1 MVEKL
6 ITVQHLKKYFH
17 QGRPDEVHAV
27 DDVSFD
33 IHRGEVLGLVGESGS
48 GKTTTGRCILNLYQP
63 SAGNVTYHGQDITKL
78 KNKAALKQFHQKTA
92 MIFQDPYSSLDPR
105 MSVRDIIAEG
115 LRIHNQHLSRETL
128 DEKVATTMELVGLTP
143 DLMNR
148 YPYEFSGGQRQRI
161 GIARALAIE
170 PEFIVA
176 DEPLSA
182 LDVSIQAQIVQLME
196 KLKEARQLTYLFI
209 AHDISMVK
217 YISDRIGVMYHGKL
231 VELGEANEIV
241 NHPLHPYTKSLL
253 SAVPVP
259 DPAYERVRR
268 QFTYDEEPTN
278 LPLRELSPGHFAAL
292 AE

>member
-1 MVEKL
+1 MNNNLVEVK
-6 ITVQHLKKYFH
+6 HLKKYFH
-17 QGRPDEVHAV
+17 QGHPDEVHAV
-27 DDVSFD
+27 DDVTFS
-33 IHRGEVLGLVGESGS
+33 IRRGEVFGLVGESGS
-48 GKTTTGRCILNLYQP
+48 GKTTTGRCVLNLYQP
-63 SAGNVTYHGQDITKL
+63 TAGQILYRGQDVT
-78 KNKAALKQFHQKTA
+78 ALKRGRAFKKFHHETA

-105 MSVRDIIAEG
+105 MAVRDIIAEG
-115 LRIHNQHLSRETL
+115 LKVHQQTSSRQEL
-128 DEKVATTMELVGLTP
+128 DQRVAETMELVGLTP
-143 DLMNR
+143 DVMNR

-161 GIARALAIE
+161 GIARALATD
-170 PEFIVA
+170 PEFVVA

-196 KLKEARQLTYLFI
+196 HLKATKQLTYLFI

-231 VELGEANEIV
+231 VELGTADEIV

-259 DPAYERVRR
+259 DPTYERVR
-268 QFTYDEEPTN
+268 QPFTYDGDSAK
-278 LPLRELSPGHFAAL
+278 LPLREVFAGHYAAL

>member
-1 MVEKL
+1 MVENL
-6 ITVQHLKKYFH
+6 VEVNHLKKYFH
-17 QGRPDEVHAV
+17 QGHPDEVHAV
-27 DDVSFD
+27 DDVSFT
-33 IHRGEVLGLVGESGS
+33 IHRGEVFGLVGESGS

-63 SAGNVTYHGQDITKL
+63 TGGEFNYDGQDVTTL
-78 KNKAALKQFHQKTA
+78 KNRQALKNFHQKTA

-115 LRIHNQHLSRETL
+115 LRVHKRTNNRHEL
-128 DEKVATTMELVGLTP
+128 DEKVAETMELVGLTP

-161 GIARALAIE
+161 GIARALAVE

-182 LDVSIQAQIVQLME
+182 LDVSIQAQIVKLME
-196 KLKEARQLTYLFI
+196 HLKEVRNLTYLFI

-217 YISDRIGVMYHGKL
+217 YISDRIGVMFHGKL
-231 VELGEANEIV
+231 VELGEADEIV

-268 QFTYDEEPTN
+268 PFSYDEEPAN
-278 LPLRELSPGHFAAL
+278 LPLKEIRPGHFAAL
-292 AE
+292 AN

>member
-1 MVEKL
+1 MSNNLVE
-6 ITVQHLKKYFH
+6 VHHLKKYFH
-17 QGRPDEVHAV
+17 QGHPDEVHAV
-27 DDVSFD
+27 DNVNFN
-33 IHRGEVLGLVGESGS
+33 IHRGEVFGLVGESGS

-63 SAGNVTYHGQDITKL
+63 TAGQVLYNGRDITALKKGQDL
-78 KNKAALKQFHQKTA
+78 KAFHHETA

-115 LRIHNQHLSRETL
+115 LQVHKQTNDRQEL
-128 DEKVATTMELVGLTP
+128 DQKVAATMELVGLSP
-143 DLMNR
+143 DVMNR

-161 GIARALAIE
+161 GIARALATD
-170 PEFIVA
+170 PEFVVA

-182 LDVSIQAQIVQLME
+182 LDVSIQAQIVKLME
-196 KLKEARQLTYLFI
+196 HLKATKQLTYLFI

-231 VELGEANEIV
+231 VELGTADEIV

-259 DPAYERVRR
+259 DPTYERVR
-268 QFTYDEEPTN
+268 QPFTYDGDSAK
-278 LPLRELSPGHFAAL
+278 LPLREVTAGHYAAL

>member
-1 MVEKL
+1 MNNNLVEVK
-6 ITVQHLKKYFH
+6 HLKKYFH
-17 QGRPDEVHAV
+17 QGHPDEVHAV
-27 DDVSFD
+27 DDVTFS
-33 IHRGEVLGLVGESGS
+33 IRRGEVFGLVGESGS
-48 GKTTTGRCILNLYQP
+48 GKTTTGRCVLNLYRP
-63 SAGNVTYHGQDITKL
+63 TAGQVLYNDQDITTL
-78 KNKAALKQFHQKTA
+78 KKGRALKRFHHETA

-105 MSVRDIIAEG
+105 MAVRDIIAEG
-115 LRIHNQHLSRETL
+115 LKVHQQTGSRQEL
-128 DEKVATTMELVGLTP
+128 DQRVAETMELVGLTP
-143 DLMNR
+143 DVMNR

-161 GIARALAIE
+161 GIARALATD
-170 PEFIVA
+170 PEFVVA

-196 KLKEARQLTYLFI
+196 HLKATKQLTYLFI

-231 VELGEANEIV
+231 VELGTADEIV

-259 DPAYERVRR
+259 DPAYERVR
-268 QFTYDEEPTN
+268 QPFTYDGDSAQ
-278 LPLRELSPGHFAAL
+278 LPLRKVAAGHYAAL

>member
-1 MVEKL
+1 MTENLVE
-6 ITVQHLKKYFH
+6 VHHLKKYFH
-17 QGRPDEVHAV
+17 QGRPDEVHAI
-27 DDVSFD
+27 DDVSFN
-33 IHRGEVLGLVGESGS
+33 IQRGEVFGLVGESGS

-63 SAGNVTYHGQDITKL
+63 TSGDIIYDGEDVTKL
-78 KNKAALKQFHQKTA
+78 KGRQKLKEFHQKTS

-115 LRIHNQHLSRETL
+115 LKIHQKITNRQEL
-128 DEKVATTMELVGLTP
+128 DEKVAETMKLVGLTP

-161 GIARALAIE
+161 GIARSLAVE
-170 PEFIVA
+170 PEFVVA

-196 KLKEARQLTYLFI
+196 YLKEVRNLTYLFI

-231 VELGEANEIV
+231 LELGTADEIV
-241 NHPLHPYTKSLL
+241 NHPLHPYTQSLL

-259 DPAYERVRR
+259 DPTYERVRK
-268 QFTYDEEPTN
+268 QFTYDEEPAN
-278 LPLRELSPGHFAAL
+278 VPLREVKPGHYVAL
-292 AE
+292 A

>member
-1 MVEKL
+1 MNEPL
-6 ITVQHLKKYFH
+6 LETVGLKKYFKTPR
-17 QGRPDEVHAV
+17 GLLHAV
-27 DDVSFD
+27 DDVNLS
-33 IHRGEVLGLVGESGS
+33 IPCGKTLGVVGESGCGKSTLGRTLLRLIEPTS
-48 GKTTTGRCILNLYQP
+48 GQVLYR
-63 SAGNVTYHGQDITKL
+63 GENIFTR
-78 KNKAALKQFHQKTA
+78 NKRQMLEIRKKMQ

-115 LRIHNQHLSRETL
+115 LKIHQKTTNREEF
-128 DEKVATTMELVGLTP
+128 DEKVAETMKLVGLTP

-161 GIARALAIE
+161 GIARSLAVE
-170 PEFIVA
+170 PEFVVA

-196 KLKEARQLTYLFI
+196 HLKEVRNLTYLFI

-231 VELGEANEIV
+231 LELGTADEIV
-241 NHPLHPYTKSLL
+241 NHPLHPYTQSLL

-259 DPAYERVRR
+259 DPTYERVRK
-268 QFTYDEEPTN
+268 QFTYDEEPAN
-278 LPLRELSPGHFAAL
+278 VPLREVKPGHYVAL
-292 AE
+292 A

>member
-1 MVEKL
+1 MTENLVE
-6 ITVQHLKKYFH
+6 VHHLKKYFH
-17 QGRPDEVHAV
+17 QGRPDEVHAI
-27 DDVSFD
+27 DDVSFN
-33 IHRGEVLGLVGESGS
+33 IQRGEVFGLVGESGS

-63 SAGNVTYHGQDITKL
+63 TSGDIIYDGEDVTKL
-78 KNKAALKQFHQKTA
+78 KEHQKLKEFHQKTS
-92 MIFQDPYSSLDPR
+92 MIFQDPYSSLDTR

-115 LRIHNQHLSRETL
+115 LKIHQKTTNREEF
-128 DEKVATTMELVGLTP
+128 DEKVAETMKLVGLTP

-161 GIARALAIE
+161 GIARSLAVE
-170 PEFIVA
+170 PEFVVA

-196 KLKEARQLTYLFI
+196 HLKEVRNLTYLFI

-231 VELGEANEIV
+231 LELGTADEIV
-241 NHPLHPYTKSLL
+241 NHPLHPYTQSLL

-259 DPAYERVRR
+259 DPTYERVRK
-268 QFTYDEEPTN
+268 QFTYDEEPAN
-278 LPLRELSPGHFAAL
+278 VPLREVKPGHYVAL
-292 AE
+292 A

>member
-1 MVEKL
+1 MNNNLVEVK
-6 ITVQHLKKYFH
+6 HLKKYFH
-17 QGRPDEVHAV
+17 QGHPDEVHAV
-27 DDVSFD
+27 DDVTFS
-33 IHRGEVLGLVGESGS
+33 IRRGEVFGLVGESGS
-48 GKTTTGRCILNLYQP
+48 GKTTTGRCVLNLYRP
-63 SAGNVTYHGQDITKL
+63 TAGQVLYNDQDITTLKKGRAL
-78 KNKAALKQFHQKTA
+78 KNFHHETA

-105 MSVRDIIAEG
+105 MAVRDIIAEG
-115 LRIHNQHLSRETL
+115 LKVHQQTSSRQEL
-128 DEKVATTMELVGLTP
+128 DQRVAETMELVGLTP
-143 DLMNR
+143 DVMNR

-161 GIARALAIE
+161 GVARALATD
-170 PEFIVA
+170 PEFVVA

-196 KLKEARQLTYLFI
+196 HLKATKQLTYLFI

-231 VELGEANEIV
+231 VELGTADEIV

-259 DPAYERVRR
+259 DPTYERVR
-268 QFTYDEEPTN
+268 QPFTYDGDSAK
-278 LPLRELSPGHFAAL
+278 LPLREVSADHYAAL

>member
-1 MVEKL
+1 MSNNLVE
-6 ITVQHLKKYFH
+6 VHHLKKYFH
-17 QGRPDEVHAV
+17 QGHPDEVHAV
-27 DDVSFD
+27 DDVNFN
-33 IHRGEVLGLVGESGS
+33 IRRGEVFGLVGESGS

-63 SAGNVTYHGQDITKL
+63 TAGQVLYNGHDIT
-78 KNKAALKQFHQKTA
+78 ALKKGRDLKAFHHETA

-115 LRIHNQHLSRETL
+115 LRVHKQTNDRQEL
-128 DEKVATTMELVGLTP
+128 DQKVAATMELVGLSP
-143 DLMNR
+143 DVMNR

-161 GIARALAIE
+161 GIARALATE
-170 PEFIVA
+170 PEFVVA

-182 LDVSIQAQIVQLME
+182 LDVSIQAQIVKLME
-196 KLKEARQLTYLFI
+196 HLKATKQLTYLFI

-231 VELGEANEIV
+231 VELGTADEIV

-259 DPAYERVRR
+259 DPTYERVR
-268 QFTYDEEPTN
+268 QPFTYDGSSAK
-278 LPLRELSPGHFAAL
+278 LPLREVTAGHYAAL

>member
-1 MVEKL
+1 MTENLVE
-6 ITVQHLKKYFH
+6 VHHLKKYFH
-17 QGRPDEVHAV
+17 QGRPDEVHAI
-27 DDVSFD
+27 DDVSFN
-33 IHRGEVLGLVGESGS
+33 IQRGEVFGLVGESGS

-63 SAGNVTYHGQDITKL
+63 TSGDIIYDGEDVTKL
-78 KNKAALKQFHQKTA
+78 KGHQKLKEFHQKTS

-115 LRIHNQHLSRETL
+115 LKIHQKIANREEF
-128 DEKVATTMELVGLTP
+128 DEKVAETMKLVGLTP

-161 GIARALAIE
+161 GIARSLAVE
-170 PEFIVA
+170 PEFVVA

-196 KLKEARQLTYLFI
+196 YLKEVRNLTYLFI
-209 AHDISMVK
+209 AHDISMVR

-231 VELGEANEIV
+231 LELGTADEIV
-241 NHPLHPYTKSLL
+241 NHPLHPYTQSLL

-259 DPAYERVRR
+259 DPTYERVRK
-268 QFTYDEEPTN
+268 QFTYDEEPAN
-278 LPLRELSPGHFAAL
+278 VPLREVKPGHYVAL
-292 AE
+292 A